1 MNPPLALAMLAL
13 GHVGRSPA
21 LLAHAHGV
29 TERRAPAPVAATAPA
44 RPREAGEPRPEIQ
57 RQIAALAERF
67 LRDRK

>member
-21 LLAHAHGV
+21 HAHGA
-29 TERRAPAPVAATAPA
+29 TERRPAAPVAATATA

-57 RQIAALAERF
+57 GQIAALAERF

>member
-21 LLAHAHGV
+21 LVAHAHAV
-29 TERRAPAPVAATAPA
+29 TERRPAAPVAATAPV
-44 RPREAGEPRPEIQ
+44 REAGEPRPEIQ